1 MTQWSEL
8 FLEVLIDFV
17 IVIFLIL
24 GGREG
29 LYYLVGA
36 SGVCVLVGCQ
46 CCLCLTVSSRGTVML
61 W

>member
-29 LYYLVGA
+29 LYYLVG
-36 SGVCVLVGCQ
+36 GLW
-46 CCLCLTVSSRGTVML
+46 CLSLLDVSVACALLSHQEAQ
-61 W
+61 